1 MSTEA
6 AIRFKARVAGFF
18 YFLLFP
24 FGALSL
30 LARRGLV
37 VKGDAAA
44 TAANLLLHE
53 TSWRLG
59 IAGDLLAAVSYVVVT
74 ALFYELFKPVS
85 RSLALT
91 AAFFSLVGCATQ
103 ALACVFELIPFVA
116 LGGEPSSSAFKA
128 DQLQALAFMSLKM
141 YGPAYKIGLVFFG
154 LYNLMNGF
162 LILKSTFLP
171 RFLGIFMVIA
181 GLPFLVFLLPLGK
194 NLSPFAVAP
203 AAIGEGLLL
212 VWLLVKAVDAQKW
225 TEQAA
230 SPLLPSPLPPLPA
243 GEGWGEGR
251 P

>member
-30 LARRGLV
+30 LTRRGLV

-44 TAANLLLHE
+44 TAAGLLLHE

-59 IAGDLLAAVSYVVVT
+59 IAGDLLAVVSYIVVT
-74 ALFYELFKPVS
+74 ALFYELFKPVD
-85 RSLALT
+85 RSVALI
-91 AAFFSLVGCATQ
+91 AAFFSLVGCAIQ
-103 ALACVFELIPFVA
+103 AFACAFWLAPFVA
-116 LGGEPSSSAFKA
+116 LGGEHSSSVFKA

-141 YGPAYKIGLVFFG
+141 YGPVYKIGLVFFG
-154 LYNLMNGF
+154 LYNLMNGC

-171 RFLGIFMVIA
+171 RFLGIFMLIA

-203 AAIGEGLLL
+203 AALGEGLLL
-212 VWLLVKAVDAQKW
+212 VWLLVKSVDAQQW
-225 TEQAA
+225 TEQAIQA
-230 SPLLPSPLPPLPA
+230 AAQEPH
-243 GEGWGEGR
+243 
-251 P
+251 

>member
-1 MSTEA
+1 MRTEA

-44 TAANLLLHE
+44 TAAGLLLHE

-59 IAGDLLAAVSYVVVT
+59 IAGDLLAVVSYIVVT
-74 ALFYELFKPVS
+74 ALFYELFKPVN
-85 RSLALT
+85 RSLALI
-91 AAFFSLVGCATQ
+91 AAFFSLVGCAIQ
-103 ALACVFELIPFVA
+103 AFACAFWLAPFVA
-116 LGGEPSSSAFKA
+116 LGGEPSSSVFKP

-141 YGPAYKIGLVFFG
+141 YGPVYKIGLVFFG
-154 LYNLMNGF
+154 LYNLMNGS

-171 RFLGIFMVIA
+171 RFLGLFMVIA

-194 NLSPFAVAP
+194 DLSPFAVAP
-203 AAIGEGLLL
+203 AALGEGLLL
-212 VWLLVKAVDAQKW
+212 VWLLVKSVDAHKW
-225 TEQAA
+225 TEQAIQA
-230 SPLLPSPLPPLPA
+230 AAQEPD
-243 GEGWGEGR
+243 
-251 P
+251 